1 MAGSVRITV
10 FCDITP
16 YSVGL
21 QHMACQVLLCGLW
34 IHL

>member
-16 YSVGL
+16 YSMGL
-21 QHMACQVLLCGLW
+21 QPIACQVLCGLW